1 LKIAQIGEE
10 DGCLNYIIERYSL
23 GFQNGCNVIEH
34 APGLGGGVAGDNL
47 TGFWIER
54 DLTRAIDCR
63 SNTHRLRVGA
73 DGGRRL
79 ARGNDLLHAASLAGT
94 HGMTNGGI
102 SSILNSD
109 MVSWILKK
117 ILGSKNQRELKRL
130 MPIVRRINEF
140 DEQLKSLS
148 DDALRAKTAVWKEE
162 LAKIPDL
169 EDQWRKLD
177 EILPEA
183 FAVVRNAARRLKDR
197 QGSFTVCDQPMTW
210 DMVHFDVQLL
220 GGIILHRGRIAEMAT
235 GEGKTLVA
243 TLPLYLNALTGRGAH
258 LVTVNDYLARRDA
271 EWMGQ
276 LYDFLGLTVGCI
288 QHDQEPDVRREQ
300 YGMDITYGTNSE
312 FGFDYLRDNG
322 MATTRE
328 QQVQRGYHYA
338 IVDEVDSILIDE
350 ARTPLIISGP
360 ATISTH
366 QYDKWKPLIEQ
377 LVRKQNMLC
386 NRLAS
391 EAIEKFEQG
400 DVEKGGL
407 LMFRVKLGQP
417 RNKQLLRLMEDP
429 EKRRAIDKAELSFYQ
444 DTRKEEL
451 FALKEELFFT
461 IDEKS
466 NEADLSEQG
475 RNFLN
480 PDDPNAF
487 VLPDLINEFT
497 EIDLNPDLSDEEKE
511 RAKTERQQI
520 CDAQAERI
528 HNISQ
533 LLRAYCLF
541 EKDVQYVI
549 EENKVVIVDEF
560 TGRKMPGRRWSDGL
574 HQAVEAKEG
583 VQIDRETQT
592 LATITI
598 QNYFRLYQK
607 LAGMTG
613 TAETEAAEFHDIYK
627 LDVNVIPTNRPV
639 ARKDYN
645 DRIYKTRREKY
656 NSVIN
661 EIRECHNKQQPV
673 LVGTVSVEASELLGR
688 MLKREKIPHNV
699 LNAKFHMQEAEIVAR
714 AGQPGTVTISTN
726 MAGRGTDIKLG
737 ERVPESGGLMVIG
750 TERHEA
756 RRIDRQLRGRCA
768 RQGDPGSS
776 RFYVSFEDD
785 LMRNFG
791 AADRMTKI
799 MERFGL
805 EEGQELEHRWLN
817 KSVETAQKRVEQRNY
832 LIRKRTLDFDDVMNN
847 QREVVYTYRNE
858 TIDSE
863 EPRVLIYEV
872 IDEAVPAKVKEYL
885 DVDEPNYAG
894 LIHWVNTTFP
904 LGLTKEKAQFETRT
918 VEDNARFLI
927 EKIKNA
933 YERKSS
939 HEETTAV
946 KSLERYIILNAID
959 RLWQEHLY
967 AMDAL
972 REGVYLR
979 GYAQKDPLI
988 EYKTEAYDMFVEL
1001 MANIK
1006 NEVLNNLFRS
1016 TSNLQAF
1023 ENFLATLPQFLL
1035 REHAPTAPTADA
1047 LARGRQLQPVGATAA
1062 VGGEGDGAGEMTLD
1076 LPIRRSIP
1084 KVGRNEPCPCGS
1096 GKKYKNCCGRVA

>member
-1 LKIAQIGEE
+1 M
-10 DGCLNYIIERYSL
+10 
-23 GFQNGCNVIEH
+23 
-34 APGLGGGVAGDNL
+34 
-47 TGFWIER
+47 
-54 DLTRAIDCR
+54 
-63 SNTHRLRVGA
+63 VG
-73 DGGRRL
+73 
-79 ARGNDLLHAASLAGT
+79 
-94 HGMTNGGI
+94 
-102 SSILNSD
+102 
-109 MVSWILKK
+109 WILKK
-117 ILGSKNQRELKRL
+117 ILGSKNQREIKRL
-130 MPIVRRINEF
+130 MPTVRRINEF
-140 DEQLKSLS
+140 DEQFKALS
-148 DDALRAKTAVWKEE
+148 DDELRAKTASWKAE
-162 LAKIPDL
+162 LAAIPEL
-169 EDQWRKLD
+169 PEQWAKLD

-183 FAVVRNAARRLKDR
+183 FAVVKNAARRLTER
-197 QGSFTVCDQPMTW
+197 QHTFTVCDQPMTW
-210 DMVHFDVQLL
+210 NMVHFDVQLV
-220 GGIILHRGRIAEMAT
+220 GGMVLHRGRISEMAT

-243 TLPLYLNALTGRGAH
+243 TLPLYLNALTGKGAH

-271 EWMGQ
+271 EWMGE
-276 LYDFLGLTVGCI
+276 LYRFLGLTCGCI
-288 QHDQEPDVRREQ
+288 QHDEPPDLRRQQ
-300 YGMDITYGTNSE
+300 YAQDITYGTNSE

-322 MATTRE
+322 MAATRE
-328 QQVQRGYHYA
+328 QQVQRGYNYA

-360 ATISTH
+360 STVSTH
-366 QYDKWKPLIEQ
+366 QYDKWKPLVDQ
-377 LVRKQNMLC
+377 LVRKQTMMC

-391 EAIEKFEQG
+391 EAKELFEQG
-400 DVEKGGL
+400 KNEEAGL
-407 LMFRVKLGQP
+407 VLFKVKLGQP
-417 RNKQLLRLMEDP
+417 RNKPLLRMMEDP
-429 EKRRAIDKAELSFYQ
+429 EKRKAMDKAELQFFQ

-466 NEADLSEQG
+466 NESDLSEQG
-475 RNFLN
+475 RAFLN
-480 PDDPNAF
+480 PDEPDSF
-487 VLPDLINEFT
+487 VLPDLISEFT
-497 EIDLNPDLSDEEKE
+497 EIDLDPALSDEEKE
-511 RAKTERQQI
+511 KAKIERQQH

-541 EKDVQYVI
+541 EKDVAYVI
-549 EENKVVIVDEF
+549 EENKVVIVDEY

-598 QNYFRLYQK
+598 QNYFRLYHK

-613 TAETEAAEFHDIYK
+613 TADTEAAEFHDIYK

-639 ARKDYN
+639 ARKDAN

-656 NSVIN
+656 NAVIN
-661 EIRECHNKQQPV
+661 EIKECHARAQPV
-673 LVGTVSVEASELLGR
+673 LVGTVSVESSELLSR

-699 LNAKFHMQEAEIVAR
+699 LNAKYHMQEAEIVQR

-737 ERVPESGGLMVIG
+737 EGVAGRGGLFVIG
-750 TERHEA
+750 TERHES

-768 RQGDPGSS
+768 RQGDPGGS

-805 EEGQELEHRWLN
+805 EEGQELEHPWLN
-817 KSVETAQKRVEQRNY
+817 RSVETAQKRVEQRNY
-832 LIRKRTLDFDDVMNN
+832 LARKRTLDFDDVMNN
-847 QREVVYTYRNE
+847 QREVVYTYRND

-863 EPRVLIYEV
+863 EPRKLVYEV
-872 IDEAVPAKVKEYL
+872 IEEAVPAKVKDLLGTGAAGE
-885 DVDEPNYAG
+885 ESNYTA
-894 LIHWVNTTFP
+894 LLNWVNVTFP
-904 LGLTKEKAQFETRT
+904 LGLTREKAQFETRT
-918 VEDNARFLI
+918 VEENAQFLI

-939 HEETTAV
+939 HEEPTAV

-1006 NEVLNNLFRS
+1006 NEVLHNLFRS

-1023 ENFLATLPQFLL
+1023 ENFLSTLPQFLL
-1035 REHAPTAPTADA
+1035 REHAPGAPTATGPTP
-1047 LARGRQLQPVGATAA
+1047 GRH
-1062 VGGEGDGAGEMTLD
+1062 GERLGAGDTGEDGNGSELKLD
-1076 LPIRRSIP
+1076 LAPVRREIP
-1084 KVGRNEPCPCGS
+1084 KVGRNDPCPCGS
-1096 GKKYKNCCGRVA
+1096 GKKFKNCCGRTA

>member
-1 LKIAQIGEE
+1 M
-10 DGCLNYIIERYSL
+10 
-23 GFQNGCNVIEH
+23 
-34 APGLGGGVAGDNL
+34 
-47 TGFWIER
+47 
-54 DLTRAIDCR
+54 
-63 SNTHRLRVGA
+63 VG
-73 DGGRRL
+73 
-79 ARGNDLLHAASLAGT
+79 
-94 HGMTNGGI
+94 
-102 SSILNSD
+102 
-109 MVSWILKK
+109 WILKK
-117 ILGSKNQRELKRL
+117 ILGSKNQREIKRL
-130 MPIVRRINEF
+130 MPMTHRINEL
-140 DEQLKSLS
+140 DEQFKALS
-148 DDALRAKTAVWKEE
+148 DDELRAKTATWKTE
-162 LAKIPDL
+162 LAHIPEL
-169 EDQWRKLD
+169 EDQWKKLD

-183 FAVVRNAARRLKDR
+183 FAVVKNAARRLTER
-197 QGSFTVCDQPMTW
+197 QHEFTVCDQPTTW
-210 DMVHFDVQLL
+210 NMVHFDVQLV
-220 GGIILHRGRIAEMAT
+220 GGMVLHRGRIAEMAT

-243 TLPLYLNALTGRGAH
+243 TLPLYLNALTGKGAH

-276 LYDFLGLTVGCI
+276 LYNFLGLTTGCI
-288 QHDQEPDVRREQ
+288 QHDQSPEERREQ
-300 YGMDITYGTNSE
+300 YAMDITYGTNSE

-328 QQVQRGYHYA
+328 QQVQRGYNYA

-360 ATISTH
+360 STVSTH
-366 QYDKWKPLIEQ
+366 QYDKWRGLVDQ

-391 EAIEKFEQG
+391 EAKELFDKGEIE
-400 DVEKGGL
+400 DGGL
-407 LMFRVKLGQP
+407 AMFKVKLGQP
-417 RNKQLLRLMEDP
+417 RNKQLLRMMEDP
-429 EKRRAIDKAELSFYQ
+429 EKRKAIDKAELQFYQ
-444 DTRKEEL
+444 DARKEEL

-475 RNFLN
+475 RAFLN
-480 PDDPNAF
+480 PDEPDSF
-487 VLPDLINEFT
+487 VLPDLISEFT
-497 EIDLNPDLSDEEKE
+497 EIDLDPNLAPGDKEK
-511 RAKTERQQI
+511 AKVERQNH
-520 CDAQAERI
+520 CDSQAERI

-549 EENKVVIVDEF
+549 EDNKVVIVDEY

-598 QNYFRLYQK
+598 QNYFRLYHK

-613 TAETEAAEFHDIYK
+613 TADTEAAEFHDIYK

-639 ARKDYN
+639 ARKDAN

-656 NSVIN
+656 NAVIN
-661 EIRECHNKQQPV
+661 EIKDRHANSQPV
-673 LVGTVSVEASELLGR
+673 LVGTVSVEASELLSR
-688 MLKREKIPHNV
+688 MLKREKVPHNV
-699 LNAKFHMQEAEIVAR
+699 LNAKFHMQEAEIVQR
-714 AGQPGTVTISTN
+714 AGQAGTVTISTN

-737 ERVPESGGLMVIG
+737 EGVAERGGLFVIG
-750 TERHEA
+750 TERHES

-768 RQGDPGSS
+768 RQGDPGGS

-805 EEGQELEHRWLN
+805 EEGQELEHKWLN
-817 KSVETAQKRVEQRNY
+817 RSVETAQKRVEQRNY
-832 LIRKRTLDFDDVMNN
+832 LARKRTLDFDDVMNN
-847 QREVVYTYRNE
+847 QREVVYTYRND
-858 TIDSE
+858 TIDSD
-863 EPRVLIYEV
+863 EPRKLVFEV
-872 IDEAVPAKVKEYL
+872 IDEAVPAKVQEFL
-885 DVDEPNYAG
+885 GTGAATDEPNYAG
-894 LIHWVNTTFP
+894 LLNWVNVTFP
-904 LGLTKEKAQFETRT
+904 LGLSREKAQFETRT
-918 VEDNARFLI
+918 VEENSQFLI
-927 EKIKNA
+927 GKIKES

-939 HEETTAV
+939 HEEPTAV

-988 EYKTEAYDMFVEL
+988 EYKTEAYEMFVEL

-1006 NEVLNNLFRS
+1006 NEVLHNLFRS

-1023 ENFLATLPQFLL
+1023 ENFLSTLPQFLL
-1035 REHAPTAPTADA
+1035 KEQAPSA
-1047 LARGRQLQPVGATAA
+1047 ATATGP
-1062 VGGEGDGAGEMTLD
+1062 VPGRHGERMPAMSDQVSSNGDGSELKLD
-1076 LPIRRSIP
+1076 LAPVRRDTP

-1096 GKKYKNCCGRVA
+1096 GKKFKNCCGRVA

>member
-1 LKIAQIGEE
+1 
-10 DGCLNYIIERYSL
+10 
-23 GFQNGCNVIEH
+23 
-34 APGLGGGVAGDNL
+34 
-47 TGFWIER
+47 
-54 DLTRAIDCR
+54 
-63 SNTHRLRVGA
+63 
-73 DGGRRL
+73 
-79 ARGNDLLHAASLAGT
+79 
-94 HGMTNGGI
+94 
-102 SSILNSD
+102 
-109 MVSWILKK
+109 MVNWILKK
-117 ILGSKNQRELKRL
+117 ILGSKNQREIKRL
-130 MPIVRRINEF
+130 RPMAQRINEL
-140 DEQLKSLS
+140 DEQFKALS
-148 DDALRAKTAVWKEE
+148 DDDLRAKTAVWKRE
-162 LAKIPDL
+162 LAAITDVQ
-169 EDQWRKLD
+169 EQWRKLD

-183 FAVVRNAARRLKDR
+183 FAVVKNAARRLTER
-197 QGSFTVCDQPMTW
+197 QHTFEVCDQPMTW
-210 DMVHFDVQLL
+210 NMVHFDVQLI
-220 GGIILHRGRIAEMAT
+220 GGIVLHRARIAEMAT

-243 TLPLYLNALTGRGAH
+243 TLPLYLNALSGRGAH

-271 EWMGQ
+271 EWMGA
-276 LYDFLGLTVGCI
+276 LYKFLGLTVGCI
-288 QHDQEPDVRREQ
+288 QHDQPPEVRREQ
-300 YGMDITYGTNSE
+300 YAMDITYGTNSE

-328 QQVQRGYHYA
+328 QQVQRGYNYA

-360 ATISTH
+360 ATVSTH

-377 LVRKQNMLC
+377 LVRKQNMLV

-391 EAIEKFEQG
+391 EAKEAFDKNDLEA
-400 DVEKGGL
+400 GGL
-407 LMFRVKLGQP
+407 LMFKVKLGQP
-417 RNKQLLRLMEDP
+417 RNKQFLRMMEDP
-429 EKRRAIDKAELSFYQ
+429 EKRKAIDKAELQFYQ
-444 DTRKEEL
+444 DSRKEEL

-466 NEADLSEQG
+466 QESDLSEQG
-475 RNFLN
+475 RAFLN
-480 PDDPNAF
+480 PDDPDSF
-487 VLPDLINEFT
+487 VLPDLISEFT
-497 EIDLNPDLSDEEKE
+497 EIDLDAAISDDEKE
-511 RAKTERQQI
+511 KQKTERQQH

-549 EENKVVIVDEF
+549 EENKVVIVDEY

-598 QNYFRLYQK
+598 QNYFRLYHK

-613 TAETEAAEFHDIYK
+613 TAETEANEFHDIYK
-627 LDVNVIPTNRPV
+627 LDVMVIPTNRPV
-639 ARKDYN
+639 ARKDHN

-656 NSVIN
+656 NAVIN
-661 EIRECHNKQQPV
+661 EIKDCHSRSQPV
-673 LVGTVSVEASELLGR
+673 LVGTVSVEASELLSR

-699 LNAKFHMQEAEIVAR
+699 LNAKFHMQEAEIVQR

-737 ERVPESGGLMVIG
+737 QGVPDAGGLFVIG
-750 TERHEA
+750 TERHES

-768 RQGDPGSS
+768 RQGDPGTS

-805 EEGQELEHRWLN
+805 EEGQELEHPWLN

-832 LIRKRTLDFDDVMNN
+832 LIRKRTLDMDDVMNN
-847 QREVVYTYRNE
+847 QREVVYGYRNE
-858 TIDSE
+858 AIDSE
-863 EPRVLIYEV
+863 EPRPLIYEV

-885 DVDEPNYAG
+885 GDERTEEPNYAG
-894 LIHWVNTTFP
+894 LLHWVNTTFP
-904 LGLTKEKAQFETRT
+904 LGLTKEKAQFETRS
-918 VEDNARFLI
+918 VEENTKFLI
-927 EKIKNA
+927 EKIKDA

-939 HEETTAV
+939 HEEPTAV

-979 GYAQKDPLI
+979 AYAQKDPLV
-988 EYKTEAYDMFVEL
+988 EYKAEAYEMFTEL

-1006 NEVLNNLFRS
+1006 NEVLHNLFRS

-1023 ENFLATLPQFLL
+1023 ENFLATLPQFLM
-1035 REHAPTAPTADA
+1035 REHAPSSPTATSD
-1047 LARGRQLQPVGATAA
+1047 RVREPQPVGAMANME
-1062 VGGEGDGAGEMTLD
+1062 GNGDGAGEVKLD
-1076 LPIRRSIP
+1076 LPVRRAMP

-1096 GKKYKNCCGRVA
+1096 GKKYKNCCGRTA

>member
-1 LKIAQIGEE
+1 
-10 DGCLNYIIERYSL
+10 
-23 GFQNGCNVIEH
+23 
-34 APGLGGGVAGDNL
+34 
-47 TGFWIER
+47 
-54 DLTRAIDCR
+54 
-63 SNTHRLRVGA
+63 
-73 DGGRRL
+73 
-79 ARGNDLLHAASLAGT
+79 
-94 HGMTNGGI
+94 
-102 SSILNSD
+102 

-117 ILGSKNQRELKRL
+117 ILGSKNQREIRR
-130 MPIVRRINEF
+130 MQPIVRSINAF
-140 DEQLKSLS
+140 DEQFKALS
-148 DDALRAKTAVWKEE
+148 DDDLRAKTAAWKAE
-162 LAKIPDL
+162 ISTL
-169 EDQWRKLD
+169 EDPEAVARRLD

-183 FAVVRNAARRLKDR
+183 FALVKNAARRLTERKA
-197 QGSFTVCDQPMTW
+197 SFTVCDQPMTW
-210 DMVHFDVQLL
+210 NMVHFDVQLV
-220 GGIILHRGRIAEMAT
+220 GGMVLHRGRIAEMAT

-276 LYDFLGLTVGCI
+276 LYTFLGLTVGCI
-288 QHDQEPDVRREQ
+288 QHDQSPDVRREQ
-300 YGMDITYGTNSE
+300 YAMDITYGTNSE

-360 ATISTH
+360 STISTH
-366 QYDKWKPLIEQ
+366 QYDRWKPLVEQ
-377 LVRKQNMLC
+377 LVRKQTMLC
-386 NRLAS
+386 NRIAS
-391 EAIEKFEQG
+391 EAKEAF
-400 DVEKGGL
+400 EKGEIEEGGL
-407 LMFRVKLGQP
+407 AMFKVKLGQP
-417 RNKQLLRLMEDP
+417 RNKQLLRMMEDP
-429 EKRRAIDKAELSFYQ
+429 EKRRAIDKAELQFYQ

-466 NEADLSEQG
+466 QEADLSEQG
-475 RNFLN
+475 RSFMN

-487 VLPDLINEFT
+487 VLPDLISEFT
-497 EIDLNPDLSDEEKE
+497 EIDLDPDLPTDEKD
-511 RAKTERQQI
+511 RKKTERQQV
-520 CDAQAERI
+520 CDAQGERI

-549 EENKVVIVDEF
+549 EENKVVIVDEY

-613 TAETEAAEFHDIYK
+613 TAETEASEFHDIYK

-639 ARKDYN
+639 ARKDHN

-656 NSVIN
+656 NAVIN
-661 EIRECHNKQQPV
+661 EIRERHGKEQPV
-673 LVGTVSVEASELLGR
+673 LVGTVSVEASELLSR

-699 LNAKFHMQEAEIVAR
+699 LNAKYHAQEAEIVAR
-714 AGQPGTVTISTN
+714 AGQAGTVTISTN

-737 ERVPESGGLMVIG
+737 EAVPDRGGLYVIG
-750 TERHEA
+750 TERHES

-805 EEGQELEHRWLN
+805 EEGQELEHPWLN

-832 LIRKRTLDFDDVMNN
+832 LVRKRTLDMDDVMNN
-847 QREVVYTYRNE
+847 QREVIYGWRNDV
-858 TIDSE
+858 IDTE
-863 EPRVLIYEV
+863 EPRTMIYEV
-872 IDEAVPAKVKEYL
+872 IDEAVPGKVREFL
-885 DVDEPNYAG
+885 GTGASSDEPNYSG
-894 LIHWVNTTFP
+894 LLHWVNTTFP
-904 LGLTKEKAQFETRT
+904 LGLTKDKAQFETRT
-918 VEDNARFLI
+918 ADENGGFLI
-927 EKIKNA
+927 QRIKES

-939 HEETTAV
+939 HEEPTAV
-946 KSLERYIILNAID
+946 KGLERYIILNAID

-972 REGVYLR
+972 RE
-979 GYAQKDPLI
+979 A
-988 EYKTEAYDMFVEL
+988 
-1001 MANIK
+1001 
-1006 NEVLNNLFRS
+1006 
-1016 TSNLQAF
+1016 
-1023 ENFLATLPQFLL
+1023 
-1035 REHAPTAPTADA
+1035 
-1047 LARGRQLQPVGATAA
+1047 
-1062 VGGEGDGAGEMTLD
+1062 
-1076 LPIRRSIP
+1076 
-1084 KVGRNEPCPCGS
+1084 
-1096 GKKYKNCCGRVA
+1096 

>member
-1 LKIAQIGEE
+1 
-10 DGCLNYIIERYSL
+10 
-23 GFQNGCNVIEH
+23 
-34 APGLGGGVAGDNL
+34 
-47 TGFWIER
+47 
-54 DLTRAIDCR
+54 
-63 SNTHRLRVGA
+63 
-73 DGGRRL
+73 
-79 ARGNDLLHAASLAGT
+79 
-94 HGMTNGGI
+94 
-102 SSILNSD
+102 
-109 MVSWILKK
+109 
-117 ILGSKNQRELKRL
+117 
-130 MPIVRRINEF
+130 
-140 DEQLKSLS
+140 
-148 DDALRAKTAVWKEE
+148 
-162 LAKIPDL
+162 
-169 EDQWRKLD
+169 
-177 EILPEA
+177 
-183 FAVVRNAARRLKDR
+183 
-197 QGSFTVCDQPMTW
+197 
-210 DMVHFDVQLL
+210 
-220 GGIILHRGRIAEMAT
+220 LHRGRIAEMAT

-271 EWMGQ
+271 EWMGL
-276 LYDFLGLTVGCI
+276 LYNFLGLTVGCI
-288 QHDQEPDVRREQ
+288 QHDQEPDERREQ
-300 YGMDITYGTNSE
+300 YAMDITYGTNSE
-312 FGFDYLRDNG
+312 FGFDYLRYNG

-400 DVEKGGL
+400 DVETGGR
-407 LMFRVKLGQP
+407 LMFKVKLGQP
-417 RNKQLLRLMEDP
+417 RNKQLLRMMEDP
-429 EKRRAIDKAELSFYQ
+429 DKRRAIDKAELSFYQ

-451 FALKEELFFT
+451 FQLKEELFFT

-475 RNFLN
+475 RIFLN

-497 EIDLNPDLSDEEKE
+497 EIDLNETFSPEEKDKKK
-511 RAKTERQQI
+511 AERQQH
-520 CDAQAERI
+520 CDTQAERI

-549 EENKVVIVDEF
+549 EDNKVVIVDEF

-627 LDVNVIPTNRPV
+627 LDVNMIPTNRPV
-639 ARKDYN
+639 RRTDNN

-656 NSVIN
+656 NAVIK
-661 EIRECHNKQQPV
+661 ELREAHARNQPV
-673 LVGTVSVEASELLGR
+673 LVGTVSVEASELLSR

-737 ERVPESGGLMVIG
+737 PGVTELGGLMVVG

-768 RQGDPGSS
+768 RQGDPGAS

-791 AADRMTKI
+791 AADRMTRI

-832 LIRKRTLDFDDVMNN
+832 LIRKRTLDFDDVMNM
-847 QREVVYTYRNE
+847 QREVVYTWRNE
-858 TIDSE
+858 IIDAE
-863 EPRVLIYEV
+863 EPRTHIYEV

-885 DVDEPNYAG
+885 EGDEPNYTG
-894 LIHWVNTTFP
+894 LIHWINTTFP
-904 LGLTKEKAQFETRT
+904 LGLTKEKAQFDTRT
-918 VEDNARFLI
+918 VDENAQFLL

-939 HEETTAV
+939 HEEPSAV

-1035 REHAPTAPTADA
+1035 REEGPTAPTAGA
-1047 LARGRQLQPVGATAA
+1047 GARMRQPVGAMAA
-1062 VGGEGDGAGEMTLD
+1062 VGGDGDGDGVGEVSID
-1076 LPIRRSIP
+1076 LPIRRSVP

>member
-1 LKIAQIGEE
+1 M
-10 DGCLNYIIERYSL
+10 
-23 GFQNGCNVIEH
+23 
-34 APGLGGGVAGDNL
+34 
-47 TGFWIER
+47 
-54 DLTRAIDCR
+54 
-63 SNTHRLRVGA
+63 VG
-73 DGGRRL
+73 
-79 ARGNDLLHAASLAGT
+79 
-94 HGMTNGGI
+94 
-102 SSILNSD
+102 
-109 MVSWILKK
+109 WILKK
-117 ILGSKNQRELKRL
+117 IVGSKNQRELRRL
-130 MPIVRRINEF
+130 APMVRRINEF
-140 DEQLKSLS
+140 DEQFKSLS
-148 DDALRAKTAVWKEE
+148 DDALRAKTAGWKDE
-162 LAKIPDL
+162 LARISDP
-169 EDQWRKLD
+169 EEQWNRLN
-177 EILPEA
+177 ETLPEA
-183 FAVVRNAARRLKDR
+183 FAAVKNAARRLKER
-197 QGSFTVCDQPMTW
+197 RHSFSVVEQPMTW

-220 GGIILHRGRIAEMAT
+220 GGMVLHRGRIAEMAT

-271 EWMGQ
+271 EWMGA
-276 LYDFLGLTVGCI
+276 LYNFLGLTVGCI
-288 QHDQEPDVRREQ
+288 QHDQEPDVRRQQ
-300 YGMDITYGTNSE
+300 YACDITYGTNSE

-377 LVRKQNMLC
+377 LVRKQTMLC
-386 NRLAS
+386 NRVAS
-391 EAIEKFEQG
+391 DAAEKFEQG
-400 DVEKGGL
+400 DVETAGR
-407 LMFRVKLGQP
+407 LMFKVKLGQP
-417 RNKQLLRLMEDP
+417 RNKQLLRMMEDP
-429 EKRRAIDKAELSFYQ
+429 DKRRAIDKAELSFYT

-451 FALKEELFFT
+451 FLLKEELFFT

-466 NEADLSEQG
+466 NESDLSEQG
-475 RNFLN
+475 RAFLN

-487 VLPDLINEFT
+487 VLPDLISEFT
-497 EIDLNPDLSDEEKE
+497 EIDLDPSLPDEEKDKK
-511 RAKTERQQI
+511 KTERQQH
-520 CDAQAERI
+520 CDEQAERI
-528 HNISQ
+528 HNISN
-533 LLRAYCLF
+533 LLRAYCVF
-541 EKDVQYVI
+541 DKDVQYVV

-639 ARKDYN
+639 ARKDHN

-656 NSVIN
+656 NAVIN
-661 EIRECHNKQQPV
+661 EIREHHTKQQPV
-673 LVGTVSVEASELLGR
+673 LVGTVSVEASELLSR

-699 LNAKFHMQEAEIVAR
+699 LNAKFHMQEAEIVMR

-737 ERVPESGGLMVIG
+737 PGVPDLGGLFVLG

-768 RQGDPGSS
+768 RQGDPGGS

-817 KSVETAQKRVEQRNY
+817 RSVETAQKRVEQRNY
-832 LIRKRTLDFDDVMNN
+832 LIRKRTLDFDDVMNM

-858 TIDSE
+858 VIDSE
-863 EPRVLIYEV
+863 EPRTLIYEV
-872 IDEAVPAKVKEYL
+872 TDEAVPAKLKEYL
-885 DVDEPNYAG
+885 EGDEPNYSG

-904 LGLTKEKAQFETRT
+904 LGLTKEKAQFETRS
-918 VEDNARFLI
+918 VDENAQFLI
-927 EKIKNA
+927 GKIKEA

-939 HEETTAV
+939 HEEPSAV

-1006 NEVLNNLFRS
+1006 NEVLHNLFRS

-1023 ENFLATLPQFLL
+1023 ENFLASLPQFLL
-1035 REHAPTAPTADA
+1035 REDAPTAPTANA
-1047 LARGRQLQPVGATAA
+1047 SARARQPQPVGAMAGVA
-1062 VGGEGDGAGEMTLD
+1062 VDGDGAGEMSID
-1076 LPIRRSIP
+1076 LPVRRSLP

-1096 GKKYKNCCGRVA
+1096 GKKYKNCCGRTA

>member
-1 LKIAQIGEE
+1 M
-10 DGCLNYIIERYSL
+10 
-23 GFQNGCNVIEH
+23 
-34 APGLGGGVAGDNL
+34 
-47 TGFWIER
+47 
-54 DLTRAIDCR
+54 
-63 SNTHRLRVGA
+63 VG
-73 DGGRRL
+73 
-79 ARGNDLLHAASLAGT
+79 
-94 HGMTNGGI
+94 
-102 SSILNSD
+102 
-109 MVSWILKK
+109 WILKK

-130 MPIVRRINEF
+130 MPTVRRINEF
-140 DEQLKSLS
+140 EEQLKNLS
-148 DDALRAKTAVWKEE
+148 DDELRAKTTAWKEE
-162 LAKIPDL
+162 LAKIPDT
-169 EDQWRKLD
+169 EEQWIRLD

-183 FAVVRNAARRLKDR
+183 FAVVKNAARRLTERKHT
-197 QGSFTVCDQPMTW
+197 FTVCDQPMTW
-210 DMVHFDVQLL
+210 NMVHFDVQLI
-220 GGIILHRGRIAEMAT
+220 GGMVLHRSRIAEMAT

-243 TLPLYLNALTGRGAH
+243 TLPLYLNALAGRGAH

-276 LYDFLGLTVGCI
+276 LYNFLGLTFGCI
-288 QHDQEPDVRREQ
+288 EHDQPPDLRREQ
-300 YGMDITYGTNSE
+300 YAMDITYGTNSE

-328 QQVQRGYHYA
+328 QQVQRGYYYA

-360 ATISTH
+360 ATVSTH
-366 QYDKWKPLIEQ
+366 QYDKWKPLVDQ

-386 NRLAS
+386 NRIAS
-391 EAIEKFEQG
+391 EAMEKFE
-400 DVEKGGL
+400 KGEAEDAGV
-407 LMFRVKLGQP
+407 LMFKVKLGQP
-417 RNKQLLRLMEDP
+417 RNKQLLRMMEDP
-429 EKRRAIDKAELSFYQ
+429 DKRRAIDKAELSFYA

-466 NEADLSEQG
+466 NETDLSEEG
-475 RNFLN
+475 RSFLN

-487 VLPDLINEFT
+487 VLPDLISEFT
-497 EIDLNPDLSDEEKE
+497 EIDLDPSLPDTEKDIK
-511 RAKTERQQI
+511 KTERQQQ
-520 CDAQAERI
+520 CDVQAERI

-549 EENKVVIVDEF
+549 EENKVVIVDEY

-627 LDVNVIPTNRPV
+627 LDVNMIPTNRPIV
-639 ARKDYN
+639 RKDSN

-656 NSVIN
+656 NAVIN
-661 EIRECHNKQQPV
+661 EIRECHGRQQPV
-673 LVGTVSVEASELLGR
+673 LVGTVSVEASELLSR

-699 LNAKFHMQEAEIVAR
+699 LNAKFHMQEAEIVQR

-737 ERVPESGGLMVIG
+737 EGVADRGGLYVLG

-768 RQGDPGSS
+768 RQGDPGAS

-791 AADRMTKI
+791 AADRMTRI

-832 LIRKRTLDFDDVMNN
+832 LARKRTLDFDDVMNN

-858 TIDSE
+858 TIDTE
-863 EPRVLIYEV
+863 EPRPLIYEV

-885 DVDEPNYAG
+885 EGNEPNYSG

-904 LGLTKEKAQFETRT
+904 LGLTKEKAQFETRS
-918 VEDNARFLI
+918 VEENVQFLI
-927 EKIKNA
+927 ERIKDA

-939 HEETTAV
+939 HEEPAAV

-979 GYAQKDPLI
+979 SYAQKDPLV

-1023 ENFLATLPQFLL
+1023 ENFLATLPQFLT
-1035 REHAPTAPTADA
+1035 REHAPTAGA
-1047 LARGRQLQPVGATAA
+1047 LARQPQPVGAMAA
-1062 VGGEGDGAGEMTLD
+1062 GGGNGDGAGEVTLD
-1076 LPIRRSIP
+1076 LPIRRSLP

-1096 GKKYKNCCGRVA
+1096 GRKYKNCCGRIA

>member
-1 LKIAQIGEE
+1 M
-10 DGCLNYIIERYSL
+10 
-23 GFQNGCNVIEH
+23 
-34 APGLGGGVAGDNL
+34 
-47 TGFWIER
+47 
-54 DLTRAIDCR
+54 
-63 SNTHRLRVGA
+63 VG
-73 DGGRRL
+73 
-79 ARGNDLLHAASLAGT
+79 
-94 HGMTNGGI
+94 
-102 SSILNSD
+102 
-109 MVSWILKK
+109 WILKK
-117 ILGSKNQRELKRL
+117 ILGSKNQREIKRL
-130 MPIVRRINEF
+130 MPMVRRINEF
-140 DEQLKSLS
+140 DEQFKALS
-148 DDALRAKTAVWKEE
+148 DDDLRAKTATWKAE
-162 LAKIPDL
+162 LAAIPEL
-169 EDQWRKLD
+169 TDQWAKLD

-183 FAVVRNAARRLKDR
+183 FAVVKNAARRLTER
-197 QGSFTVCDQPMTW
+197 QHTFSVCDQPMTW
-210 DMVHFDVQLL
+210 NMVHFDVQLV
-220 GGIILHRGRIAEMAT
+220 GGMVLHRGRISEMAT

-243 TLPLYLNALTGRGAH
+243 TLPLYLNALTGKGAH

-271 EWMGQ
+271 EWMAQ
-276 LYDFLGLTVGCI
+276 LYNFLGLTVGCI
-288 QHDQEPDVRREQ
+288 QHDEPPDVRRQ
-300 YGMDITYGTNSE
+300 HYAMDITYGTNSE

-328 QQVQRGYHYA
+328 QQVQRGYNYA

-360 ATISTH
+360 STVSTH
-366 QYDKWKPLIEQ
+366 QYDKWKPLVDQ
-377 LVRKQNMLC
+377 LVRKQTMLC

-391 EAIEKFEQG
+391 EAKELFEQG
-400 DVEKGGL
+400 KDEEAGL
-407 LMFRVKLGQP
+407 VLFKVKLGQP
-417 RNKQLLRLMEDP
+417 RNKPLLRMMEDP
-429 EKRRAIDKAELSFYQ
+429 EKRKALEKAELSFFQ

-466 NEADLSEQG
+466 NESDLSEQG
-475 RNFLN
+475 RAFLN
-480 PDDPNAF
+480 PDEPDSF
-487 VLPDLINEFT
+487 VLPDLISEFT
-497 EIDLNPDLSDEEKE
+497 EIDLDPALADEEKE
-511 RAKTERQQI
+511 KAKIERQQH

-533 LLRAYCLF
+533 LLRAFCLF
-541 EKDVQYVI
+541 EKDVAYVV
-549 EENKVVIVDEF
+549 EENKVVIVDEY

-598 QNYFRLYQK
+598 QNYFRLYHK

-613 TAETEAAEFHDIYK
+613 TADTEAAEFHDIYK

-639 ARKDYN
+639 ARKDAN

-656 NSVIN
+656 NAVIN
-661 EIRECHNKQQPV
+661 EIKECHARAQPV
-673 LVGTVSVEASELLGR
+673 LVGTVSVEASELLSR

-699 LNAKFHMQEAEIVAR
+699 LNAKYHMQEAEIVQR

-737 ERVPESGGLMVIG
+737 EGVAGRGGLFVIG
-750 TERHEA
+750 TERHES

-768 RQGDPGSS
+768 RQGDPGGS

-805 EEGQELEHRWLN
+805 EEGQELEHPWLN

-832 LIRKRTLDFDDVMNN
+832 LARKRTLDFDDVMNN
-847 QREVVYTYRNE
+847 QREVVYNYRND

-863 EPRVLIYEV
+863 EPRKLVYEV
-872 IDEAVPAKVKEYL
+872 IEEAVPGKVREFL
-885 DVDEPNYAG
+885 GTGAAGEEANYAA
-894 LIHWVNTTFP
+894 LLNWVNVTFP
-904 LGLTKEKAQFETRT
+904 LGLTREKSQFETRT
-918 VEDNARFLI
+918 VEENAQFLI
-927 EKIKNA
+927 GKIKDA

-939 HEETTAV
+939 HEEPTAV

-979 GYAQKDPLI
+979 SYAQKDPLI

-1006 NEVLNNLFRS
+1006 NEVLHNLFRS

-1023 ENFLATLPQFLL
+1023 ENFLSTLPQFLL
-1035 REHAPTAPTADA
+1035 REHAPSSPTATGNVSDA
-1047 LARGRQLQPVGATAA
+1047 VAESED
-1062 VGGEGDGAGEMTLD
+1062 GEVTLD
-1076 LPIRRSIP
+1076 LGPVRREVP

-1096 GKKYKNCCGRVA
+1096 GKKFKNCCGRTA

>member
-1 LKIAQIGEE
+1 
-10 DGCLNYIIERYSL
+10 
-23 GFQNGCNVIEH
+23 
-34 APGLGGGVAGDNL
+34 
-47 TGFWIER
+47 
-54 DLTRAIDCR
+54 
-63 SNTHRLRVGA
+63 
-73 DGGRRL
+73 
-79 ARGNDLLHAASLAGT
+79 
-94 HGMTNGGI
+94 
-102 SSILNSD
+102 

-117 ILGSKNQRELKRL
+117 ILGSKNQREIRRL
-130 MPIVRRINEF
+130 QPIVRAINAF
-140 DEQLKSLS
+140 DEQFKALS
-148 DDALRAKTAVWKEE
+148 DDELRARTATWNSELSKIDDPEALARRLEE
-162 LAKIPDL
+162 V
-169 EDQWRKLD
+169 
-177 EILPEA
+177 LPEA
-183 FAVVRNAARRLKDR
+183 FAVVKNAARRLTER
-197 QGSFTVCDQPMTW
+197 QETFQVCDQPMTW
-210 DMVHFDVQLL
+210 NMVHFDVQLI
-220 GGIILHRGRIAEMAT
+220 GGIVLHRGRIAEMAT

-243 TLPLYLNALTGRGAH
+243 TLPLYLNALAGRGAH

-276 LYDFLGLTVGCI
+276 LYTFLGLSCGCI
-288 QHDQEPDVRREQ
+288 QHDQSPEVRREQ
-300 YGMDITYGTNSE
+300 YAMDITYGTNSE

-366 QYDKWKPLIEQ
+366 QYDRLKPLVDQ
-377 LVRKQNMLC
+377 LVKKQNMLC

-391 EAIEKFEQG
+391 EAKEAFDKDNLE
-400 DVEKGGL
+400 EGGR
-407 LMFRVKLGQP
+407 LMFKVKLGQP
-417 RNKQLLRLMEDP
+417 RNKQLLRMMEDP
-429 EKRRAIDKAELSFYQ
+429 EKRKAIDKAELSFYQ

-461 IDEKS
+461 MDEKS
-466 NEADLSEQG
+466 HEADLSEQG
-475 RNFLN
+475 RAFLN
-480 PDDPNAF
+480 PDDPDSF
-487 VLPDLINEFT
+487 VLPDLISEFT
-497 EIDLNPDLSDEEKE
+497 DIDLNRTLSDEEKD
-511 RAKTERQQI
+511 RMKTERQEY
-520 CDAQAERI
+520 CDKQAEQI

-541 EKDVQYVI
+541 EKDVAYVV
-549 EENKVVIVDEF
+549 EENKVVIVDEY

-598 QNYFRLYQK
+598 QNYFRLYHK

-613 TAETEAAEFHDIYK
+613 TAETEANEFHDIYK
-627 LDVNVIPTNRPV
+627 LDLAVIPTNRPV
-639 ARKDYN
+639 ARADAN

-656 NSVIN
+656 NAVIN
-661 EIRECHNKQQPV
+661 EIRERHAASQPI
-673 LVGTVSVEASELLGR
+673 LVGTVSVEASELLSR

-699 LNAKFHMQEAEIVAR
+699 LNAKYHRQEAEIVSR
-714 AGQPGTVTISTN
+714 AGQAGTVTISTN

-737 ERVPESGGLMVIG
+737 PGVPDQGGLYVIG
-750 TERHEA
+750 TERHES

-768 RQGDPGSS
+768 RQGDPGAT

-832 LIRKRTLDFDDVMNN
+832 LARKRTLDFDDVMNN

-858 TIDSE
+858 VIDTE
-863 EPRVLIYEV
+863 DPHKLVYEV
-872 IDEAVPAKVKEYL
+872 IDEALPAKVREYL
-885 DVDEPNYAG
+885 GTGAPSDEPNHAG
-894 LIHWVNTTFP
+894 LLHWVNTTFP

-918 VEDNARFLI
+918 PDANAEFLI
-927 EKIKNA
+927 GRIKEA

-939 HEETTAV
+939 HEEAAAV

-988 EYKTEAYDMFVEL
+988 EYKTEAYEMFVDL

-1006 NEVLNNLFRS
+1006 NEVLHNLFRS

-1023 ENFLATLPQFLL
+1023 ETFLSTLPQFLM
-1035 REHAPTAPTADA
+1035 REQGPTAPTANGP
-1047 LARGRQLQPVGATAA
+1047 LPGRRPERIGASISEN
-1062 VGGEGDGAGEMTLD
+1062 GDGDGAEVKLELAPVRREM
-1076 LPIRRSIP
+1076 P

-1096 GKKYKNCCGRVA
+1096 GKKFKNCCGRVA

>member
-1 LKIAQIGEE
+1 M
-10 DGCLNYIIERYSL
+10 
-23 GFQNGCNVIEH
+23 
-34 APGLGGGVAGDNL
+34 VA
-47 TGFWIER
+47 
-54 DLTRAIDCR
+54 
-63 SNTHRLRVGA
+63 
-73 DGGRRL
+73 
-79 ARGNDLLHAASLAGT
+79 
-94 HGMTNGGI
+94 
-102 SSILNSD
+102 
-109 MVSWILKK
+109 WILKK
-117 ILGSKNQRELKRL
+117 ILGSKNQRELRRL
-130 MPIVRRINEF
+130 MPTVRQINEF
-140 DEQLKSLS
+140 DEQFKSLS
-148 DDALRAKTAVWKEE
+148 DDELRAKTGSWKEE
-162 LAKIPDL
+162 ISKIPDL
-169 EDQWRKLD
+169 QEQWKKLG

-183 FAVVRNAARRLKDR
+183 FAVVKNAARRLKDR
-197 QGSFTVCDQPMTW
+197 GQSFTVCDQPMVW

-220 GGIILHRGRIAEMAT
+220 GGIVLHRGRIAEMAT

-276 LYDFLGLTVGCI
+276 LYSFLGLTVGCI

-300 YGMDITYGTNSE
+300 YAMDITYGTNSE

-328 QQVQRGYHYA
+328 QQVQRGYCYA

-391 EAIEKFEQG
+391 EAIEKFEQ
-400 DVEKGGL
+400 DEVETGGR
-407 LMFRVKLGQP
+407 LMFKVKLGQP

-429 EKRRAIDKAELSFYQ
+429 DKRRAIDKAELSFYQ

-451 FALKEELFFT
+451 FQLKEELFFT

-475 RNFLN
+475 RIFLN

-497 EIDLNPDLSDEEKE
+497 EIDLDETLSPEEKDK
-511 RAKTERQQI
+511 RKADRQQH
-520 CDAQAERI
+520 CDMQAERI

-549 EENKVVIVDEF
+549 EDNKVVIVDEF

-627 LDVNVIPTNRPV
+627 LDVNMVPTNRPV
-639 ARKDYN
+639 RRTDNN

-656 NSVIN
+656 NAVIK
-661 EIRECHNKQQPV
+661 EIKEAHAKHQPV
-673 LVGTVSVEASELLGR
+673 LVGTVSVEASELLSR

-737 ERVPESGGLMVIG
+737 PGVTELGGLMVVG

-768 RQGDPGSS
+768 RQGDPGAS

-832 LIRKRTLDFDDVMNN
+832 LIRKRTLDFDDVMNM
-847 QREVVYTYRNE
+847 QREVVYTWRNE
-858 TIDSE
+858 VIDSE
-863 EPRVLIYEV
+863 EPRTHIYEV
-872 IDEAVPAKVKEYL
+872 IDEAVPAKVKEYFGREE
-885 DVDEPNYAG
+885 EPNYTG

-904 LGLTKEKAQFETRT
+904 LGLTKEKAQFETRSAEENT
-918 VEDNARFLI
+918 QFLL

-939 HEETTAV
+939 HEEPTAV

-1035 REHAPTAPTADA
+1035 REEGPTAPPATAG
-1047 LARGRQLQPVGATAA
+1047 ARIRQPVGAMAA
-1062 VGGEGDGAGEMTLD
+1062 VGGGDGDGDGGVSID
-1076 LPIRRSIP
+1076 LPIRRSLP

>member
-1 LKIAQIGEE
+1 M
-10 DGCLNYIIERYSL
+10 
-23 GFQNGCNVIEH
+23 
-34 APGLGGGVAGDNL
+34 
-47 TGFWIER
+47 
-54 DLTRAIDCR
+54 
-63 SNTHRLRVGA
+63 VGW
-73 DGGRRL
+73 
-79 ARGNDLLHAASLAGT
+79 
-94 HGMTNGGI
+94 
-102 SSILNSD
+102 
-109 MVSWILKK
+109 VLKK
-117 ILGSKNQRELKRL
+117 ILGSKNQREIKRM
-130 MPIVRRINEF
+130 MPMVRRINEL
-140 DEQLKSLS
+140 DEQFKALS
-148 DDALRAKTAVWKEE
+148 DDDLRAKTATWKAE
-162 LAKIPDL
+162 LAQIPEL
-169 EDQWRKLD
+169 PEQWQKLD

-183 FAVVRNAARRLKDR
+183 FAVVKNAARRLTER
-197 QGSFTVCDQPMTW
+197 QQEFSVCDQPMTW
-210 DMVHFDVQLL
+210 NMVHFDVQLV
-220 GGIILHRGRIAEMAT
+220 GGMVLHRGRIAEMAT

-243 TLPLYLNALTGRGAH
+243 TLPLYLNALTGKGAH

-276 LYDFLGLTVGCI
+276 LYGFLGLTVGVI
-288 QHDQEPDVRREQ
+288 QHDQSPDERREQ

-328 QQVQRGYHYA
+328 QQVQRGYNYA

-360 ATISTH
+360 STVSTH
-366 QYDKWKPLIEQ
+366 QYDKWRGLVDQ

-391 EAIEKFEQG
+391 DAKELFEKG
-400 DVEKGGL
+400 DVEAAGL
-407 LMFRVKLGQP
+407 AMFKVKLGQP
-417 RNKQLLRLMEDP
+417 RNKQLLRMMEDP
-429 EKRRAIDKAELSFYQ
+429 EKRKAIDKAELQFYQ
-444 DTRKEEL
+444 DARKEEL

-466 NEADLSEQG
+466 NESDLSEQG
-475 RNFLN
+475 RSFLN
-480 PDDPNAF
+480 PDEPDSF
-487 VLPDLINEFT
+487 VLPDLISEFT
-497 EIDLNPDLSDEEKE
+497 EIDLDPNLTPEEKE
-511 RAKTERQQI
+511 KAKVERQNH
-520 CDAQAERI
+520 CDSQAERI

-598 QNYFRLYQK
+598 QNYFRLYHK

-613 TAETEAAEFHDIYK
+613 TADTEAAEFHDIYK

-639 ARKDYN
+639 ARKDAN

-656 NSVIN
+656 NAVIN
-661 EIRECHNKQQPV
+661 EIKDRHAKSQPV
-673 LVGTVSVEASELLGR
+673 LVGTVSVEASELLSR
-688 MLKREKIPHNV
+688 MLKREKVPHNV
-699 LNAKFHMQEAEIVAR
+699 LNAKFHMQEAEIVQR
-714 AGQPGTVTISTN
+714 AGQAGTVTISTN

-737 ERVPESGGLMVIG
+737 DGVADKGGLFVIG
-750 TERHEA
+750 TERHES

-768 RQGDPGSS
+768 RQGDPGGS

-832 LIRKRTLDFDDVMNN
+832 LARKRTLDFDDVMNN
-847 QREVVYTYRNE
+847 QREVVYTYRND
-858 TIDSE
+858 TIDSD
-863 EPRVLIYEV
+863 EPRKLVFEV
-872 IDEAVPAKVKEYL
+872 IDEAVPGKVQEFL
-885 DVDEPNYAG
+885 GTGAAADEPNYPG
-894 LIHWVNTTFP
+894 LLNWVNVTFP
-904 LGLTKEKAQFETRT
+904 LGLTKEKAQFETRS
-918 VEDNARFLI
+918 VADNAQFLI
-927 EKIKNA
+927 GKIKES

-939 HEETTAV
+939 HEEPTAV

-988 EYKTEAYDMFVEL
+988 EYKTEAYEMFVEL

-1006 NEVLNNLFRS
+1006 NEVLHNLFRS

-1023 ENFLATLPQFLL
+1023 ENFLSTLPQFLL
-1035 REHAPTAPTADA
+1035 KEQAPSA
-1047 LARGRQLQPVGATAA
+1047 ATATGPVPGRHGDRPPA
-1062 VGGEGDGAGEMTLD
+1062 SDGMSSNGDGSELKLD
-1076 LPIRRSIP
+1076 LAPVRREVP

-1096 GKKYKNCCGRVA
+1096 GKKFKNCCGRVA

>member
-1 LKIAQIGEE
+1 M
-10 DGCLNYIIERYSL
+10 
-23 GFQNGCNVIEH
+23 
-34 APGLGGGVAGDNL
+34 
-47 TGFWIER
+47 
-54 DLTRAIDCR
+54 
-63 SNTHRLRVGA
+63 VG
-73 DGGRRL
+73 
-79 ARGNDLLHAASLAGT
+79 
-94 HGMTNGGI
+94 
-102 SSILNSD
+102 
-109 MVSWILKK
+109 WILKK
-117 ILGSKNQRELKRL
+117 ILGSKNQREIKRL
-130 MPIVRRINEF
+130 LPTVRRINEL
-140 DEQLKSLS
+140 DEQFKALS
-148 DDALRAKTAVWKEE
+148 DDDLRAKTAAWKRE
-162 LAKIPDL
+162 LAAIPEL
-169 EDQWRKLD
+169 PDQWAKLD

-183 FAVVRNAARRLKDR
+183 FAVVKNAARRLSER
-197 QGSFTVCDQPMTW
+197 QHTFAVCDQPMTW
-210 DMVHFDVQLL
+210 NMVHFDVQLV
-220 GGIILHRGRIAEMAT
+220 GGMVLHRGRISEMAT

-243 TLPLYLNALTGRGAH
+243 TLPLYLNALTGKGAH
-258 LVTVNDYLARRDA
+258 LVPVNDYLARRDA
-271 EWMGQ
+271 EWMGE
-276 LYDFLGLTVGCI
+276 LYRFLGLTCGCI
-288 QHDQEPDVRREQ
+288 QHDEPPDIRRGH
-300 YGMDITYGTNSE
+300 YAMDITYGTNSE

-322 MATTRE
+322 MAATRE
-328 QQVQRGYHYA
+328 QQVQRGYNYA

-360 ATISTH
+360 STVSTH
-366 QYDKWKPLIEQ
+366 QYDKWKPLVDQ
-377 LVRKQNMLC
+377 LVRKQTMLC

-391 EAIEKFEQG
+391 EAKELFEQG
-400 DVEKGGL
+400 KNEEAGL
-407 LMFRVKLGQP
+407 VLFKVKLGQP
-417 RNKQLLRLMEDP
+417 RNKPLLRMMEDP
-429 EKRRAIDKAELSFYQ
+429 EKRKAMDKAELQFFQ

-466 NEADLSEQG
+466 NESDLSEQG
-475 RNFLN
+475 RAFLN
-480 PDDPNAF
+480 PDEPDSF
-487 VLPDLINEFT
+487 VLPDLISEFT
-497 EIDLNPDLSDEEKE
+497 EIDLDPALPDEEKE
-511 RAKTERQQI
+511 KAKVERQQH

-541 EKDVQYVI
+541 EKDVAYVI
-549 EENKVVIVDEF
+549 EENKVVIVDEY

-598 QNYFRLYQK
+598 QNYFRLYHK

-613 TAETEAAEFHDIYK
+613 TADTEAAEFHDIYK

-639 ARKDYN
+639 ARKDAN

-656 NSVIN
+656 NAVIN
-661 EIRECHNKQQPV
+661 EIKECHARAQPV
-673 LVGTVSVEASELLGR
+673 LVGTVSVEASELLSR

-699 LNAKFHMQEAEIVAR
+699 LNAKYHMQEAEIVQR

-737 ERVPESGGLMVIG
+737 ENVANRGGLFVIG
-750 TERHEA
+750 TERHES

-768 RQGDPGSS
+768 RQGDPGGS

-805 EEGQELEHRWLN
+805 EEGQELEHPWLN

-832 LIRKRTLDFDDVMNN
+832 LARKRTLDFDDVMNN
-847 QREVVYTYRNE
+847 QREVVYTYRND

-863 EPRVLIYEV
+863 EPRKLVYEV
-872 IDEAVPAKVKEYL
+872 IEEAVPGKVSEHL
-885 DVDEPNYAG
+885 GTGATGEEANYAA
-894 LIHWVNTTFP
+894 LLSWVNVTFP
-904 LGLTKEKAQFETRT
+904 LGLTREKAQFETRS
-918 VEDNARFLI
+918 VEENAQFLI
-927 EKIKNA
+927 EKIKDA

-939 HEETTAV
+939 HEEPTAV

-1006 NEVLNNLFRS
+1006 NEVLHNLFRS

-1023 ENFLATLPQFLL
+1023 ENFLSTLPQFLL
-1035 REHAPTAPTADA
+1035 REHAPSSPTATGPA
-1047 LARGRQLQPVGATAA
+1047 PGRRGERLSVADG
-1062 VGGEGDGAGEMTLD
+1062 VSENGDGSELKLD
-1076 LPIRRSIP
+1076 LAPVRREVP

-1096 GKKYKNCCGRVA
+1096 GKKFKNCCGRTA

>member
-1 LKIAQIGEE
+1 I
-10 DGCLNYIIERYSL
+10 
-23 GFQNGCNVIEH
+23 
-34 APGLGGGVAGDNL
+34 
-47 TGFWIER
+47 
-54 DLTRAIDCR
+54 
-63 SNTHRLRVGA
+63 VG
-73 DGGRRL
+73 
-79 ARGNDLLHAASLAGT
+79 
-94 HGMTNGGI
+94 
-102 SSILNSD
+102 
-109 MVSWILKK
+109 WILKK
-117 ILGSKNQRELKRL
+117 IVGSKNQRELRRL
-130 MPIVRRINEF
+130 APIVGRINEF
-140 DEQLKSLS
+140 DEQFKSLS
-148 DDALRAKTAVWKEE
+148 DDALRAKTAAWKEE
-162 LAKIPDL
+162 LSKIPDVQ
-169 EDQWRKLD
+169 DQWKKLD

-183 FAVVRNAARRLKDR
+183 FAVVKNAARRLKER
-197 QGSFTVCDQPMTW
+197 QQTFTVCDQPMVW
-210 DMVHFDVQLL
+210 DMVHFDMQLL
-220 GGIILHRGRIAEMAT
+220 GGIVLHRGRIAEMAT

-271 EWMGQ
+271 EWMEQ
-276 LYDFLGLTVGCI
+276 LYTFLGLTVGCI
-288 QHDQEPDVRREQ
+288 QHDQEPDIRREQ
-300 YGMDITYGTNSE
+300 YAMDITYGTNSE

-328 QQVQRGYHYA
+328 QQVQRGYNYA

-360 ATISTH
+360 STVSTH
-366 QYDKWKPLIEQ
+366 QYDKWKPLVDQ
-377 LVRKQNMLC
+377 LVRKQTMLC
-386 NRLAS
+386 NRVAS
-391 EAIEKFEQG
+391 EAVEVFERQELETFVPKEPPG
-400 DVEKGGL
+400 AEISPGVRKLATELRVHLTEVTSTGKDGQITEADVRYTAAQKDPGL
-407 LMFRVKLGQP
+407 LMFKVKLGQP
-417 RNKQLLRLMEDP
+417 RNKPLLRMMEDP
-429 EKRRAIDKAELSFYQ
+429 EKRKAVDKAELQFYQ
-444 DTRKEEL
+444 DARKDEL

-466 NEADLSEQG
+466 QEADLSEQG
-475 RNFLN
+475 RSFMN

-487 VLPDLINEFT
+487 VLPDLISEFT
-497 EIDLNPDLSDEEKE
+497 EIDLNQSLSDEEKE
-511 RAKTERQQI
+511 KQKGEKQQL
-520 CDAQAERI
+520 CDTQAERI

-533 LLRAYCLF
+533 LLRAYCVF
-541 EKDVQYVI
+541 DKDVQYVV

-598 QNYFRLYQK
+598 QNYFRLYHK

-613 TAETEAAEFHDIYK
+613 TAETEANEFHDIYK
-627 LDVNVIPTNRPV
+627 LDVAVIPTNRPV
-639 ARKDYN
+639 ARADAN

-656 NSVIN
+656 NAVIN
-661 EIRECHNKQQPV
+661 EIRERHAASQPV
-673 LVGTVSVEASELLGR
+673 LVGTVSVEASELLSR

-699 LNAKFHMQEAEIVAR
+699 LNAKYHRQEAEIVSR
-714 AGQPGTVTISTN
+714 AGQAGTVTISTN

-737 ERVPESGGLMVIG
+737 PGVPDKGGLYVIG
-750 TERHEA
+750 TERHES

-768 RQGDPGSS
+768 RQGDPGAS

-805 EEGQELEHRWLN
+805 EEGQELEHPWLN

-832 LIRKRTLDFDDVMNN
+832 LIRKRTLDMDDVMNN
-847 QREVVYTYRNE
+847 QREVVYGYRNE
-858 TIDSE
+858 VIDSE
-863 EPRVLIYEV
+863 EPRTLIYEV
-872 IDEAVPAKVKEYL
+872 IDEAVPVKVREYL
-885 DVDEPNYAG
+885 GSGKPDEEPNYTG
-894 LIHWVNTTFP
+894 LLQWVNTTFP
-904 LGLTKEKAQFETRT
+904 VGLNKERAQFETR
-918 VEDNARFLI
+918 DPDGNAQFLN
-927 EKIKNA
+927 ERIKEA

-939 HEETTAV
+939 HEEPTAV

-979 GYAQKDPLI
+979 SYAQKDPLI

-1035 REHAPTAPTADA
+1035 RQEGPTAPTATADA
-1047 LARGRQLQPVGATAA
+1047 RMRHPVGAMAA
-1062 VGGEGDGAGEMTLD
+1062 VGGDGDGDGDGGVSID
-1076 LPIRRSIP
+1076 LPIRRSLP
-1084 KVGRNEPCPCGS
+1084 KVGRNEACPCGS

>member
-1 LKIAQIGEE
+1 M
-10 DGCLNYIIERYSL
+10 
-23 GFQNGCNVIEH
+23 
-34 APGLGGGVAGDNL
+34 
-47 TGFWIER
+47 
-54 DLTRAIDCR
+54 
-63 SNTHRLRVGA
+63 VG
-73 DGGRRL
+73 
-79 ARGNDLLHAASLAGT
+79 
-94 HGMTNGGI
+94 
-102 SSILNSD
+102 
-109 MVSWILKK
+109 WILKK

-130 MPIVRRINEF
+130 MPIVGRINEF
-140 DEQLKSLS
+140 DEQFKSLS
-148 DDALRAKTAVWKEE
+148 DQALRAKTATWKEE
-162 LAKIPDL
+162 LAKIPELD
-169 EDQWRKLD
+169 DQWKRLD

-183 FAVVRNAARRLKDR
+183 FALVKNAARRLKDR
-197 QGSFTVCDQPMTW
+197 QHTFTVCDQPMTW

-220 GGIILHRGRIAEMAT
+220 GGIVLHRGRIAEMAT

-276 LYDFLGLTVGCI
+276 LYNFLELTVGCI

-300 YGMDITYGTNSE
+300 YAMDITYGTNSE

-328 QQVQRGYHYA
+328 QQVQRGYYYA

-391 EAIEKFEQG
+391 EALGTFEQG
-400 DVEKGGL
+400 DVETGGR
-407 LMFRVKLGQP
+407 LMFKVKLGQP
-417 RNKQLLRLMEDP
+417 RNKQLLRMMEDP
-429 EKRRAIDKAELSFYQ
+429 DKRRAVDKAELSFYQ

-497 EIDLNPDLSDEEKE
+497 EIDLDPSLPQEEKDKKK
-511 RAKTERQQI
+511 AERQQH

-639 ARKDYN
+639 ARKDHN

-656 NSVIN
+656 NAVIN
-661 EIRECHNKQQPV
+661 EIRDCHTREQPV
-673 LVGTVSVEASELLGR
+673 LVGTVSVEASELLSR

-699 LNAKFHMQEAEIVAR
+699 LNAKFHMQEAEIVSR

-737 ERVPESGGLMVIG
+737 ASVPDRGGLYVIG

-791 AADRMTKI
+791 AADRMTRI

-832 LIRKRTLDFDDVMNN
+832 LIRKRTLDFDDVMNM

-863 EPRVLIYEV
+863 EPRTLIYEV
-872 IDEAVPAKVKEYL
+872 IDEAVPAKVQEYL
-885 DVDEPNYAG
+885 TAERDDEPNYTG
-894 LIHWVNTTFP
+894 FLNWVNTTFP
-904 LGLTKEKAQFETRT
+904 LGLTKEKGQFETRT
-918 VEDNARFLI
+918 VDENAQFLI
-927 EKIKNA
+927 GKIKDA

-939 HEETTAV
+939 HEEPTAV

-1006 NEVLNNLFRS
+1006 NEVLHNLFRS

-1035 REHAPTAPTADA
+1035 REHAPAAPTANA
-1047 LARGRQLQPVGATAA
+1047 PARGRQLQPVGAMAT
-1062 VGGEGDGAGEMTLD
+1062 VGGDGDGAGEVSID
-1076 LPIRRSIP
+1076 LPIRRSMP

>member
-1 LKIAQIGEE
+1 
-10 DGCLNYIIERYSL
+10 
-23 GFQNGCNVIEH
+23 
-34 APGLGGGVAGDNL
+34 
-47 TGFWIER
+47 
-54 DLTRAIDCR
+54 
-63 SNTHRLRVGA
+63 
-73 DGGRRL
+73 
-79 ARGNDLLHAASLAGT
+79 
-94 HGMTNGGI
+94 
-102 SSILNSD
+102 

-117 ILGSKNQRELKRL
+117 ILGSKNQRQIKR
-130 MPIVRRINEF
+130 MRPMVERINELE
-140 DEQLKSLS
+140 EQLRTLS
-148 DDALRAKTAVWKEE
+148 DDELRAKTAAWQAE
-162 LAKIPDL
+162 LKAIVDL
-169 EDQWRKLD
+169 EEQWKRME

-183 FAVVRNAARRLKDR
+183 FAVVKNAARRLTER
-197 QGSFTVCDQPMTW
+197 QHTFTVCDQPMTW
-210 DMVHFDVQLL
+210 NMVHFDVQLI
-220 GGIILHRGRIAEMAT
+220 GGMVLHRGKIAEMAT

-243 TLPLYLNALTGRGAH
+243 TLPLYLNALNGRGAH
-258 LVTVNDYLARRDA
+258 LVTVNDYLAQRDA
-271 EWMGQ
+271 DWMGQ
-276 LYDFLGLTVGCI
+276 LYTFLGLSVGCI
-288 QHDQEPDVRREQ
+288 QHEQPPDVKRQE
-300 YGMDITYGTNSE
+300 YGCDITYGTNSE

-322 MATTRE
+322 MATTQE
-328 QQVQRGYHYA
+328 QRVQRGYHYA

-366 QYDKWKPLIEQ
+366 QYDKWKPLVEQ
-377 LVRKQNMLC
+377 LVRKQTMLV
-386 NRLAS
+386 NRMAS
-391 EAIEKFEQG
+391 EAKEAFEAG
-400 DVEKGGL
+400 KVEEGGL
-407 LMFRVKLGQP
+407 LMFKVKLGQP
-417 RNKQLLRLMEDP
+417 RNKPLLRMMEDP
-429 EKRRAIDKAELSFYQ
+429 EKRRAIDKAELQFYTDSQ
-444 DTRKEEL
+444 KEAL
-451 FALKEELFFT
+451 FELKEELFFT

-466 NEADLSEQG
+466 QEADLSEQG
-475 RNFLN
+475 RAFMN

-487 VLPDLINEFT
+487 VLPDLISEFT
-497 EIDLNPDLSDEEKE
+497 DIDLDPSIPAEEKD
-511 RAKTERQQI
+511 AKKNEKQQL
-520 CDAQAERI
+520 CDTQAERI

-541 EKDVQYVI
+541 EKDVQYVL
-549 EENKVVIVDEF
+549 EENKVVIVDEY

-598 QNYFRLYQK
+598 QNYFRLYHK

-613 TAETEAAEFHDIYK
+613 TAETEANEFHDIYK
-627 LDVNVIPTNRPV
+627 LDVAVIPTNRPV
-639 ARKDYN
+639 QRRDDN

-656 NSVIN
+656 NAVVN
-661 EIRECHNKQQPV
+661 EIREHHAKQQPV
-673 LVGTVSVEASELLGR
+673 LVGTVSVEASELLSR

-699 LNAKFHMQEAEIVAR
+699 LNAKYHMQEAEIVAR

-737 ERVPESGGLMVIG
+737 PGVVEAGGLYVLG

-768 RQGDPGSS
+768 RQGDPGAS

-791 AADRMTKI
+791 AADRMTRI

-805 EEGQELEHRWLN
+805 EEGQELEHPWLN

-832 LIRKRTLDFDDVMNN
+832 LARKHTLDYDDVMNN
-847 QREVVYTYRNE
+847 QREVVYTYRND
-858 TIDSE
+858 TIDAE
-863 EPRVLIYEV
+863 EPRPLIYEV

-885 DVDEPNYAG
+885 DLDEPNYSG
-894 LIHWVNTTFP
+894 LLHWVNTTFP
-904 LGLTKEKAQFETRT
+904 LGLTKEKSEFETRD
-918 VEDNARFLI
+918 VEGNSQFLI
-927 EKIKNA
+927 AKIKDA

-939 HEETTAV
+939 HEEPAAV

-972 REGVYLR
+972 REGIRLR

-988 EYKTEAYDMFVEL
+988 EYKTEAYDMFVDL

-1006 NEVLNNLFRS
+1006 NEVLHNLFRS

-1023 ENFLATLPQFLL
+1023 ENFLATLPQFLQ
-1035 REHAPTAPTADA
+1035 REQTPSLPTTR
-1047 LARGRQLQPVGATAA
+1047 ARQPRPIGEN
-1062 VGGEGDGAGEMTLD
+1062 GDGEGDAAMALD
-1076 LPIRRSIP
+1076 LPVKRNMP

-1096 GKKYKNCCGRVA
+1096 GKKYKNCCGRTA

>member
-1 LKIAQIGEE
+1 LFLSEIRQYYPLIM
-10 DGCLNYIIERYSL
+10 
-23 GFQNGCNVIEH
+23 
-34 APGLGGGVAGDNL
+34 
-47 TGFWIER
+47 
-54 DLTRAIDCR
+54 
-63 SNTHRLRVGA
+63 VG
-73 DGGRRL
+73 
-79 ARGNDLLHAASLAGT
+79 
-94 HGMTNGGI
+94 
-102 SSILNSD
+102 
-109 MVSWILKK
+109 WILKK
-117 ILGSKNQRELKRL
+117 ILGSKNQREIKRL
-130 MPIVRRINEF
+130 MPAVRRINEL
-140 DEQLKSLS
+140 DEQFKALS
-148 DDALRAKTAVWKEE
+148 DDELRTKTAAWKVEVG
-162 LAKIPDL
+162 AITDL
-169 EDQWRKLD
+169 EEQWKKLD

-183 FAVVRNAARRLKDR
+183 FAVVKNAARRLTER
-197 QGSFTVCDQPMTW
+197 QHEFTVCDQPMTW
-210 DMVHFDVQLL
+210 NMVHFDVQLV
-220 GGIILHRGRIAEMAT
+220 GGMVLHRGRIAEMAT

-243 TLPLYLNALTGRGAH
+243 TLPLYLNALTGKGAH

-276 LYDFLGLTVGCI
+276 LYTFLGLTCGCI
-288 QHDQEPDVRREQ
+288 QHDEPPNERRAQ
-300 YGMDITYGTNSE
+300 YAMDITYGTNSE

-328 QQVQRGYHYA
+328 QQVQRGYNFA

-360 ATISTH
+360 STVSTH
-366 QYDKWKPLIEQ
+366 QYDKWKPLVDQ

-391 EAIEKFEQG
+391 EAKELFEQG
-400 DVEKGGL
+400 KSEEAGL
-407 LMFRVKLGQP
+407 VLFKVKLGQP
-417 RNKQLLRLMEDP
+417 RNKPLLRMMEDP
-429 EKRRAIDKAELSFYQ
+429 EKRKAMDKAELSFYQ

-451 FALKEELFFT
+451 FALKEELFYT

-466 NEADLSEQG
+466 NESDLSEQG
-475 RNFLN
+475 RAFLN
-480 PDDPNAF
+480 PDEPDSF
-487 VLPDLINEFT
+487 VLPDLISEFT
-497 EIDLNPDLSDEEKE
+497 EIDLNASLSDEEKE
-511 RAKTERQQI
+511 KAKVERQQH

-541 EKDVQYVI
+541 EKDVAYVI
-549 EENKVVIVDEF
+549 EENKVVIVDEY

-598 QNYFRLYQK
+598 QNYFRLYHK

-613 TAETEAAEFHDIYK
+613 TADTEAAEFHDIYK

-639 ARKDYN
+639 ARKDAN

-656 NSVIN
+656 NAVIN
-661 EIRECHNKQQPV
+661 EIKERHGKAQPV
-673 LVGTVSVEASELLGR
+673 LVGTVSVEASELLSR
-688 MLKREKIPHNV
+688 MLKREKVPHNV
-699 LNAKFHMQEAEIVAR
+699 LNAKFHMQEAEIVQR
-714 AGQPGTVTISTN
+714 AGQAGTVTISTN

-737 ERVPESGGLMVIG
+737 DGVANAGGLFVIG
-750 TERHEA
+750 TERHES

-768 RQGDPGSS
+768 RQGDPGGS

-805 EEGQELEHRWLN
+805 EEGQELEHPWLN

-832 LIRKRTLDFDDVMNN
+832 MARKRTLDFDDVMNN
-847 QREVVYTYRNE
+847 QREVVYTYRND

-863 EPRVLIYEV
+863 EPRKLVYEV
-872 IDEAVPAKVKEYL
+872 IEEAVPGKVKEFL
-885 DVDEPNYAG
+885 ATVGSDEEPNYAA
-894 LIHWVNTTFP
+894 LLNWVNVTFP
-904 LGLTKEKAQFETRT
+904 LGLSKEKAQFETRT
-918 VEDNARFLI
+918 VDENAQFLI
-927 EKIKNA
+927 EKIKES

-939 HEETTAV
+939 HEEPTAV

-988 EYKTEAYDMFVEL
+988 EYKTEAYEMFVEL

-1006 NEVLNNLFRS
+1006 NEVLHNLFRS

-1023 ENFLATLPQFLL
+1023 ENFLSTLPQFLL
-1035 REHAPTAPTADA
+1035 REHAPTSPTATGPVP
-1047 LARGRQLQPVGATAA
+1047 GRHGDRMAGGDSVSGN
-1062 VGGEGDGAGEMTLD
+1062 GEGSELTLD
-1076 LPIRRSIP
+1076 LAPVRRDQP

-1096 GKKYKNCCGRVA
+1096 GKKFKNCCGRVA

>member
-1 LKIAQIGEE
+1 MVGWVLKE
-10 DGCLNYIIERYSL
+10 
-23 GFQNGCNVIEH
+23 
-34 APGLGGGVAGDNL
+34 
-47 TGFWIER
+47 
-54 DLTRAIDCR
+54 
-63 SNTHRLRVGA
+63 
-73 DGGRRL
+73 
-79 ARGNDLLHAASLAGT
+79 
-94 HGMTNGGI
+94 
-102 SSILNSD
+102 
-109 MVSWILKK
+109 
-117 ILGSKNQRELKRL
+117 ILGSKNQREIKRL
-130 MPIVRRINEF
+130 MPMLRRINEL
-140 DEQLKSLS
+140 DEQFKALS
-148 DDALRAKTAVWKEE
+148 DEELRAKTAAWKAE
-162 LAKIPDL
+162 LAQIPEL
-169 EDQWRKLD
+169 PEQWQKLD

-183 FAVVRNAARRLKDR
+183 FAVVKNAARRLTER
-197 QGSFTVCDQPMTW
+197 QHPMVVCGQPMTRN
-210 DMVHFDVQLL
+210 MVHFDVQLV
-220 GGIILHRGRIAEMAT
+220 GGMVLHRGRIAEMAT

-243 TLPLYLNALTGRGAH
+243 TLPLYLNALTGRGSH
-258 LVTVNDYLARRDA
+258 LVTVNDYLARRDG
-271 EWMGQ
+271 EWMGE
-276 LYDFLGLTVGCI
+276 LYQFLGLTVGII
-288 QHDQEPDVRREQ
+288 QHDQPPDLRRQQ
-300 YGMDITYGTNSE
+300 YAQDITYGTNSE

-328 QQVQRGYHYA
+328 QQVQRGYYYA

-386 NRLAS
+386 NRVAS

-400 DVEKGGL
+400 EIETAGR
-407 LMFRVKLGQP
+407 LMFKVKLGQP
-417 RNKQLLRLMEDP
+417 RNKQLLRMMEDP
-429 EKRRAIDKAELSFYQ
+429 DKRRAIDKAELSFFQ

-475 RNFLN
+475 RAFLN

-487 VLPDLINEFT
+487 VLPDLISEFT
-497 EIDLNPDLSDEEKE
+497 EIDLNTSLVDEEKDKQ
-511 RAKTERQQI
+511 KTERQQH
-520 CDAQAERI
+520 CDAQGERI

-541 EKDVQYVI
+541 EKDVQYVV
-549 EENKVVIVDEF
+549 EENKVVIVDEY

-598 QNYFRLYQK
+598 QNYFRLYEK
-607 LAGMTG
+607 LGGMTG

-627 LDVNVIPTNRPV
+627 LDVNVIPTNRKV
-639 ARKDYN
+639 QRQDAN
-645 DRIYKTRREKY
+645 DHIYKTRREKY
-656 NSVIN
+656 NAVIN
-661 EIRECHNKQQPV
+661 DIKEHHAKQQPV
-673 LVGTVSVEASELLGR
+673 LVGTVSVEASELLSR

-699 LNAKFHMQEAEIVAR
+699 LNAKYHMQEAEIVAR
-714 AGQPGTVTISTN
+714 AGQAGTVTISTN

-737 ERVPESGGLMVIG
+737 PGVADRGGLYVLG

-768 RQGDPGSS
+768 RQGDPGAS

-805 EEGQELEHRWLN
+805 EEGQELEHPWLN

-832 LIRKRTLDFDDVMNN
+832 LQRKRTLDFDDVMNN
-847 QREVVYTYRNE
+847 QREVIYTYRNE
-858 TIDSE
+858 IMDAE
-863 EPRVLIYEV
+863 DPRHLIYEV
-872 IDEAVPAKVKEYL
+872 VDEAVPVKVKDYIAEGE
-885 DVDEPNYAG
+885 EPNYSG
-894 LIHWVNTTFP
+894 LIQWVNTTFP
-904 LGLTKEKAQFETRT
+904 LGLTKEKGQFETRT
-918 VEDNARFLI
+918 ADENAQFLI
-927 EKIKNA
+927 GRIKEA

-939 HEETTAV
+939 HEEPTAV

-979 GYAQKDPLI
+979 SYAQKDPLI
-988 EYKTEAYDMFVEL
+988 EYKTEAYDMFTEL

-1006 NEVLNNLFRS
+1006 NEVLHNLFRS

-1023 ENFLATLPQFLL
+1023 ETFLSTLPQFLM
-1035 REHAPTAPTADA
+1035 REHAPSAPTANA
-1047 LARGRQLQPVGATAA
+1047 PAPGRRPAFAGASN
-1062 VGGEGDGAGEMTLD
+1062 GDSANG
-1076 LPIRRSIP
+1076 
-1084 KVGRNEPCPCGS
+1084 
-1096 GKKYKNCCGRVA
+1096 

>member
-1 LKIAQIGEE
+1 M
-10 DGCLNYIIERYSL
+10 
-23 GFQNGCNVIEH
+23 
-34 APGLGGGVAGDNL
+34 
-47 TGFWIER
+47 
-54 DLTRAIDCR
+54 
-63 SNTHRLRVGA
+63 VG
-73 DGGRRL
+73 
-79 ARGNDLLHAASLAGT
+79 
-94 HGMTNGGI
+94 
-102 SSILNSD
+102 
-109 MVSWILKK
+109 WILKK

-130 MPIVRRINEF
+130 MPTVRRINEF
-140 DEQLKSLS
+140 EEQLKNLS
-148 DDALRAKTAVWKEE
+148 DDELRAKTTAWKEE
-162 LAKIPDL
+162 LAKIPDT
-169 EDQWRKLD
+169 EEQWIRLD

-183 FAVVRNAARRLKDR
+183 FAVVKNAARRLTERKHT
-197 QGSFTVCDQPMTW
+197 FTVCDQPMTW
-210 DMVHFDVQLL
+210 NMVHFDVQLI
-220 GGIILHRGRIAEMAT
+220 GGMVLHRSRIAEMAT

-243 TLPLYLNALTGRGAH
+243 TLPLYLNALAGRGAH

-276 LYDFLGLTVGCI
+276 LYNFLGLTFGCI
-288 QHDQEPDVRREQ
+288 EHDQPPDLRREQ
-300 YGMDITYGTNSE
+300 YAMDITYGTNSE

-328 QQVQRGYHYA
+328 QQVQRGYYYA

-360 ATISTH
+360 ATVSTH
-366 QYDKWKPLIEQ
+366 QYDKWKPLVDQ

-386 NRLAS
+386 NRIAS
-391 EAIEKFEQG
+391 EAMEKFEKG
-400 DVEKGGL
+400 EVEDAGV
-407 LMFRVKLGQP
+407 LMFKVKLGQP
-417 RNKQLLRLMEDP
+417 RNKQLLRMMEDP
-429 EKRRAIDKAELSFYQ
+429 DKRRAIDKAELSFYA

-466 NEADLSEQG
+466 NETDLSEEG
-475 RNFLN
+475 RSFLN

-487 VLPDLINEFT
+487 VLPDLISEFT
-497 EIDLNPDLSDEEKE
+497 EIDLDPSLPDTEKDIK
-511 RAKTERQQI
+511 KTERQQQ
-520 CDAQAERI
+520 CDVQAERI

-549 EENKVVIVDEF
+549 EENKVVIVDEY

-627 LDVNVIPTNRPV
+627 LDVNMIPTNRPIV
-639 ARKDYN
+639 RKDSN

-656 NSVIN
+656 NAVIN
-661 EIRECHNKQQPV
+661 EIRECHGRQQPV
-673 LVGTVSVEASELLGR
+673 LVGTVSVEASELLSR

-699 LNAKFHMQEAEIVAR
+699 LNAKFHMQEAEIVQR

-737 ERVPESGGLMVIG
+737 EGVADRGGLYVLG

-768 RQGDPGSS
+768 RQGDPGAS

-791 AADRMTKI
+791 AADRMTRI

-832 LIRKRTLDFDDVMNN
+832 LARKRTLDFDDVMNN

-858 TIDSE
+858 TIDTE
-863 EPRVLIYEV
+863 EPRPLIYEV

-885 DVDEPNYAG
+885 EGNEPNYSG

-904 LGLTKEKAQFETRT
+904 LGLTKEKARFETRS
-918 VEDNARFLI
+918 VEENVQFLI
-927 EKIKNA
+927 ERIKDA

-939 HEETTAV
+939 HEEPAAV

-979 GYAQKDPLI
+979 SYAQKDPLV

-1023 ENFLATLPQFLL
+1023 ENFLATLPQFLT
-1035 REHAPTAPTADA
+1035 REHAPTAGA
-1047 LARGRQLQPVGATAA
+1047 LARQPQPVGAMAA
-1062 VGGEGDGAGEMTLD
+1062 GGGNGDGAGEVTLD
-1076 LPIRRSIP
+1076 LPIRRSLP

-1096 GKKYKNCCGRVA
+1096 GKKYKNCCGRIA